1 MAVKLFVSAKEK
13 SWSSVTNKSDVVV
26 SVTAQ
31 WTYGSYNLNEP
42 GGTLTIDGVDY
53 PFISNFNEK
62 RTTSGSQVLFSKD
75 VTIEHDDLGKK
86 RLYFSAVFATGVSSG
101 TISASDYLD
110 LTNIPRASTALATD
124 ANIGAVS
131 MIAVDRKA
139 AKFTHSIA
147 WKFGSLSGYLKADGS
162 NSTTEVKLSILS
174 VPFLIPDAF
183 YAQIPKAKTG
193 KCTLTVK
200 TYDGTS
206 QVGTIQTTT
215 FTVTAPEAECRP
227 IVSGTV
233 VDIND
238 ATVELTG
245 DDSVMVRY
253 CSEASCEITAEARK
267 SATVSEKKIG
277 GTVVTGNSRTISG
290 IAASSVEF
298 YVKDSRG
305 YTATAKVGFTLIP
318 YVRLTNNA
326 VASRVDPGTG
336 VSVLTLSGNYFNG
349 SFGAYQN
356 ALQIQYSVDGGD
368 PVEVAATVKGNKYSA
383 TVEIPNLDYLTSHI
397 VDVVVSDL
405 LDSVP
410 KEVKIG
416 RSVPGFYWDDENFF
430 MILNFVAPNFLK
442 TGVAKITPSAA
453 NTPTYVDVV
462 FDAPFPGMPAVT
474 LGAYT
479 MAPGTEV
486 KGCGVSAVTKNG
498 FRIYLTRSNTV
509 ETWVFWQA
517 VYDPGIRVDIED
529 LQAYSGQGGNA
540 N

>member
-1 MAVKLFVSAKEK
+1 MAVKLFVSAKEN
-13 SWSSVTNKSDVVV
+13 SWSSVTNKSDVTVT
-26 SVTAQ
+26 VTAQ
-31 WTYGSYNLNEP
+31 WTGGSYNLNEP

-53 PFISNFNEK
+53 DFISNFNEK
-62 RTTSGSQVLFSKD
+62 RTTSGSKVLFSKD
-75 VTIEHDDLGKK
+75 VTIEHDDQGKK
-86 RLYFSAVFATGVSSG
+86 RLYFSATFATGVSSG

-147 WKFGSLSGYLKADGS
+147 WKFGSLSGYLNADGS

-174 VPFLIPDAF
+174 VPFLIPDTF

-206 QVGTIQTTT
+206 QVGTAQTSS
-215 FTVTAPEAECRP
+215 FTVTAPESECRP

-233 VDIND
+233 VDVND

-253 CSEASCEITAEARK
+253 FSEAFCKIAAEARK
-267 SATVSEKKIG
+267 SATISEKKIG
-277 GTVVTGNSRTISG
+277 GTAVTGDELTISG
-290 IAASSVEF
+290 IAADSVAF

-305 YTATAKVGFTLIP
+305 YTATAKAGFTLIP

-326 VASRVDPGTG
+326 AASRVDPGTG
-336 VSVLTLSGNYFNG
+336 VSILTLSGNYFNG

-356 ALQIQYSVDGGD
+356 ALRIQYSVDGGD
-368 PVEVAATVKGNKYSA
+368 PVEVAATVDGNKYSA
-383 TVEIPNLDYLTSHI
+383 AVEIPGLDYLTSHT
-397 VDVVVSDL
+397 VAVVVSDL

-416 RSVPGFYWDDENFF
+416 RSVPGFYWGDEEFV
-430 MILNFVAPNFLK
+430 MLLPFVAPNFIK
-442 TGVAKITPSAA
+442 TGIAKITVSAPD
-453 NTPTYVDVV
+453 TPTYVDVV
-462 FDAPFPGMPAVT
+462 FDTPFPGVPTVVT
-474 LGAYT
+474 GVYT
-479 MAPGTEV
+479 TVPGVEV
-486 KGCGVSAVTKNG
+486 KGHGVSKVTKSG
-498 FRIYLTRSNTV
+498 FRVFLTRSNYV
-509 ETWVFWQA
+509 ETWVYWQA
-517 VYDPGIRVDIED
+517 MYIPGVQIDDD
-529 LQAYSGQGGNA
+529 LVGYSG
-540 N
+540 

>member
-42 GGTLTIDGVDY
+42 GGTLTIDGVPY
-53 PFISNFNEK
+53 SFVSNFNEK
-62 RTTSGSQVLFSKD
+62 RTTSGSKVLFSKS
-75 VTIEHDDLGKK
+75 VTVQHDEQGKK
-86 RLYFSAVFATGVSSG
+86 RLNFSAEFATGVSSG
-101 TISASDYLD
+101 TISASGYLD

-139 AKFTHSIA
+139 AKFTHSVA
-147 WKFGSLSGYLKADGS
+147 WKFGSLSGYLNADGS

-174 VPFLIPDAF
+174 VPFLIPDTF
-183 YAQIPKAKTG
+183 YGQIPKAKTG

-206 QVGTIQTTT
+206 QVGTAQTST
-215 FTVTAPEAECRP
+215 FTVTAPEDECRP

-233 VDIND
+233 VDVND

-253 CSEASCEITAEARK
+253 FSEASCAITAEARK

-277 GTVVTGNSRTISG
+277 GTVVTGEELTISG
-290 IAASSVEF
+290 IAADSVAF

-326 VASRVDPGTG
+326 AASRVDATTG
-336 VSVLTLSGNYFNG
+336 VSKLTVKGNYFNG

-356 ALQIQYSVDGGD
+356 ALHIQYSVDGGD
-368 PVEVAATVKGNKYSA
+368 YVDAEAIITNNQYEVNID
-383 TVEIPNLDYLTSHI
+383 IPDLDYRVSHMLS
-397 VDVVVSDL
+397 VVVSDL
-405 LDSVP
+405 LDSVQN
-410 KEVKIG
+410 EIKIG
-416 RSVPGFYWDDENFF
+416 KSVPFFYWGLDDRGKDIFVFNAEVVAMNFTKYGMATITAESENSPASVRIGFATPF
-430 MILNFVAPNFLK
+430 S
-442 TGVAKITPSAA
+442 GVPRVIATPITINPGNVSVSVHNVTA
-453 NTPTYVDVV
+453 DG
-462 FDAPFPGMPAVT
+462 FD
-474 LGAYT
+474 L
-479 MAPGTEV
+479 
-486 KGCGVSAVTKNG
+486 
-498 FRIYLTRSNTV
+498 YLTRSAAGSTSV
-509 ETWVFWQA
+509 CWVAIYQPWGSA
-517 VYDPGIRVDIED
+517 DTESYIVG
-529 LQAYSGQGGNA
+529 
-540 N
+540 